1 MTGKPMFAGEV
12 CDASAVNPY
21 HNGVVAHRFVESES
35 HAQPHREKTLWNQS
49 SSEYCCQRQRIGQL

>member
-21 HNGVVAHRFVESES
+21 RNGVVAHRFVESES

-49 SSEYCCQRQRIGQL
+49 NSE